1 MVSSY
6 FGFHLLSI
14 MQTVWCGAEL
24 EVISVCWDALDGSTL
39 YELLDGNSDLS
50 NSSAYSIR
58 LLMAAWYVS
67 VGEQIIFVAATAQ
80 LTVSSAPT
88 TWAA

>member
-1 MVSSY
+1 MWILEGVLY
-6 FGFHLLSI
+6 LDAYTLYCI
-14 MQTVWCGAEL
+14 YPCTITCDAEL

-67 VGEQIIFVAATAQ
+67 VGK
-80 LTVSSAPT
+80 
-88 TWAA
+88 